1 MIQTDSPDD
10 FSFSNLDV
18 VSVGKSARSLPDL
31 VAEQLI
37 KAIEQGSLPQGQ
49 RLKEERLAERFG
61 VSRSTIRE
69 AIAVLER
76 KGIVDRTPRQGAKVV
91 TISANEIEEIF
102 LLRAQLIGLA
112 AHLFALKASAD
123 QIQDFCTHAQKIQR
137 LAEDRETSPMDYAGA
152 SIAAQNMLIDF
163 AHQKRLRNIYEELGN
178 AALWQ
183 SVIRRKAISFATQER
198 RQESASDWKLV
209 ASAVSERSPKHAEER
224 AKTLLMNSYRAVRSN
239 INSEN

>member
-1 MIQTDSPDD
+1 MIQIDSPQD
-10 FSFSNLDV
+10 FSFSDLDV

-31 VAEQLI
+31 VAEQLM

-112 AHLFALKASAD
+112 ANLFALKASED
-123 QIQDFCTHAQKIQR
+123 QIQDFCKYVHKIQL
-137 LAEDRETSPMDYAGA
+137 LADNPETSPIDYASA

-163 AHQKRLRNIYEELGN
+163 AHKKRLRNIYEELGN

-183 SVIRRKAISFATQER
+183 SVIRRRAISFATQAR
-198 RQESASDWKLV
+198 RQESATDWRRV
-209 ASAVSERSPKHAEER
+209 ESAVVERSPARAEDC
-224 AKTLLMNSYRAVRSN
+224 AKTLLMNSYRAVRSS
-239 INSEN
+239 IQSEK

>member
-91 TISANEIEEIF
+91 TISASEIEEIF
-102 LLRAQLIGLA
+102 LIRAQLIGLA

-123 QIQDFCTHAQKIQR
+123 QIQDFCTHVQKIQR
-137 LAEDRETSPMDYAGA
+137 LAEDPQTSPIDYASA

-183 SVIRRKAISFATQER
+183 SVIRKNAISFATKER
-198 RQESASDWKLV
+198 RQESANDWKRV
-209 ASAVSERSPKHAEER
+209 ASAVAERSPTRAEEY
-224 AKTLLMNSYRAVRSN
+224 AKSLLMNSYRAVRSN
-239 INSEN
+239 IITEN

>member
-1 MIQTDSPDD
+1 MIQIDSSQD
-10 FSFSNLDV
+10 FSFSDLDV
-18 VSVGKSARSLPDL
+18 VSIGKSARSLPDL

-112 AHLFALKASAD
+112 ANLFALKASED
-123 QIQDFCTHAQKIQR
+123 QIQDFCKYVHKIQL
-137 LAEDRETSPMDYAGA
+137 LAHDPETSPIDYGSA

-163 AHQKRLRNIYEELGN
+163 AHQKRLRNIYEDLGN

-183 SVIRRKAISFATQER
+183 SVIRRRAISFATKER
-198 RQESASDWKLV
+198 RQESANDWKHV
-209 ASAVSERSPKHAEER
+209 ESAVVERSPRRAEDC
-224 AKTLLMNSYRAVRSN
+224 AKNLLMNSYRAVRSS
-239 INSEN
+239 IPSEI

>member
-1 MIQTDSPDD
+1 MTQTDSHDN

-37 KAIEQGSLPQGQ
+37 KAIKQGSLPQGQ

-112 AHLFALKASAD
+112 ANLFALKASAD
-123 QIQDFCTHAQKIQR
+123 QIQDFCKYTHKIQL
-137 LAEDRETSPMDYAGA
+137 LADNPKTSPIEYAGA
-152 SIAAQNMLIDF
+152 SIAAQSMLIDF

-183 SVIRRKAISFATQER
+183 SVIRRRAISFATQER
-198 RQESASDWKLV
+198 RQESADDWKRV
-209 ASAVSERSPKHAEER
+209 ESAVVERSPTRAEDC
-224 AKTLLMNSYRAVRSN
+224 AKTLLLNSYRAVRSS
-239 INSEN
+239 IHSEN

>member
-1 MIQTDSPDD
+1 MIQIDSPED

-31 VAEQLI
+31 VAEQLL

-91 TISANEIEEIF
+91 TISADEIEEIF

-112 AHLFALKASAD
+112 AHLFTLKASLD
-123 QIQDFCTHAQKIQR
+123 QIQDFCKYVQKIQL
-137 LAEDRETSPMDYAGA
+137 LAEDPATSPIDYASA

-183 SVIRRKAISFATQER
+183 SVIRRKAISFATQAR
-198 RQESASDWKLV
+198 RQESASDWKSV
-209 ASAVSERSPKHAEER
+209 ESAVIDRSPTRAEQC
-224 AKTLLMNSYRAVRSN
+224 AKTLLMNSYRAVRSS
-239 INSEN
+239 IQSES